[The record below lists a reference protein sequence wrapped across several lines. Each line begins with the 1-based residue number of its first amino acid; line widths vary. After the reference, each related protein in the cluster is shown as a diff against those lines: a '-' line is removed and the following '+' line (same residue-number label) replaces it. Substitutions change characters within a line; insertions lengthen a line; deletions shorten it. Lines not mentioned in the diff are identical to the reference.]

1 MFKYTLV
8 FVLAVNGILT
18 GIDGSAER
26 DRFVVETSEEDHK
39 DTSTLNADGPQEI
52 TDRGAGGNVGPKE
65 TAPPARCAGGEE
77 SIETTVAGSSAGLA
91 TLPRAEA
98 QGTSVAPVLECT
110 LPDGSVAQTTPA
122 TGRQPVVVTVREF
135 RELPLKGSGI
145 TIEPDREDYVINL
158 PVIMLTDPAPQILQ
172 TNILG
177 TNVQVKAT
185 PTSYTWNWGDGT
197 QPLTTSDPGRPYPD
211 HTVHHT
217 YTSLDTFTITLETT
231 WSGQFSIDNGSTWTS
246 IDGTVTT
253 TNTSSPVTV
262 LEYVPLLVPDS

>member
-1 MFKYTLV
+1 M
-8 FVLAVNGILT
+8 
-18 GIDGSAER
+18 
-26 DRFVVETSEEDHK
+26 
-39 DTSTLNADGPQEI
+39 
-52 TDRGAGGNVGPKE
+52 
-65 TAPPARCAGGEE
+65 
-77 SIETTVAGSSAGLA
+77 
-91 TLPRAEA
+91 
-98 QGTSVAPVLECT
+98 APVLECT

-172 TNILG
+172 TNLLG